1 MKLGGIMN
9 GRKNLAIIHHSE
21 PEFRIHPE
29 AYILFDKRTG
39 TQRFEVKANTNGS
52 LPVDH
57 IASLL
62 AAQCVLRGARPQ
74 DFGLA
79 VKAGEGLLSG
89 LQTLAERFV
98 QDCQMFQPPVRLSGR
113 EREILHEVLQVS
125 SNKEIAEK
133 MHISVRTVKF
143 HVSALLVK
151 FGVAGRMDL
160 MRKTFDFFS
169 ESQNSI
175 EMAKPLVM
183 TDPKLR
189 DVPDGGNAGDGRA
202 TLTAL
207 ERRSRS

>member
-1 MKLGGIMN
+1 
-9 GRKNLAIIHHSE
+9 
-21 PEFRIHPE
+21 
-29 AYILFDKRTG
+29 
-39 TQRFEVKANTNGS
+39 V
-52 LPVDH
+52 
-57 IASLL
+57 
-62 AAQCVLRGARPQ
+62 
-74 DFGLA
+74 
-79 VKAGEGLLSG
+79 
-89 LQTLAERFV
+89 
-98 QDCQMFQPPVRLSGR
+98 SGR

-175 EMAKPLVM
+175 EVAKPLVM

>member
-1 MKLGGIMN
+1 MN

-21 PEFRIHPE
+21 PEFTVRPE
-29 AYILFDKRTG
+29 AYVLFDKRTG
-39 TQRFEVKANTNGS
+39 TQRFEVKANTDGS

-57 IASLL
+57 IAGLL

-79 VKAGEGLLSG
+79 VKAGENLLSG
-89 LQTLAERFV
+89 LQTLTERLV
-98 QDCQMFQPPVRLSGR
+98 QDCQMFEPPVRLSRR
-113 EREILHEVLQVS
+113 EREILHEVLQVC

-169 ESQNSI
+169 QGENSI
-175 EMAKPLVM
+175 EVAEPMVM

-189 DVPDGGNAGDGRA
+189 DIQDGGNAGDGRA
-202 TLTAL
+202 NLTAL